1 LSAKDEKEIW
11 EQQAKDHA
19 AGLRHLLKNYP
30 LPDTPE
36 GQAVREDAEAALR
49 EHTAINLAE
58 AAEKGAQGLN

>member
-1 LSAKDEKEIW
+1 MSAKDEKEIW
-11 EQQAKDHA
+11 EQQAKESA
-19 AGLRHLLKNYP
+19 AALRHSLENYA

-36 GQAVREDAEAALR
+36 GQAIREDAEAALR